1 MKSMKFGI
9 AFLATACVTLSASAE
24 VVVSQP
30 WVRATVPQQMATGAF
45 MQLKSSQDSRLVAVA
60 TSAADR
66 AEIHEMKMENQVM
79 RMREID
85 GLPLP
90 QGQDVA
96 LKPGGMHIM
105 LMGLKKPLT
114 EGESVT
120 LQLTFEDKAK
130 KREVKEVVVPVRS
143 LTKPA
148 H

>member
-1 MKSMKFGI
+1 MKSVKYGI
-9 AFLATACVTLSASAE
+9 ALLAAACVMTTASAE

-90 QGQDVA
+90 QGQEVA

-114 EGESVT
+114 EGE
-120 LQLTFEDKAK
+120 
-130 KREVKEVVVPVRS
+130 P
-143 LTKPA
+143 
-148 H
+148 